1 MATGLGIDIGA
12 ESIKIVQA
20 RVSGGTVTVTAALKL
35 SRAGDV
41 VLDAPQS
48 EEQAGMSLVPPH
60 LGEELKKAA
69 LRRSGTLGVAGRE
82 VILKYLALPPMPP
95 PKMKMAIDMEIGGK
109 LTPKGRSADP
119 DAPEVTYDYRIL
131 NLPSGGLKGDLV
143 IMAGVCKNSYL
154 YGVNSALKTAG
165 ISANEITPSS
175 FGLVNAYLRTQK
187 VPENET
193 VVLVDVGHELLEIA
207 ILQENNLYFARSA
220 PGGGK
225 KFTQGIDKLLKMGP
239 QKAAEFKHN
248 RARIYPEGAQIPS
261 KQDLQFQTALKEGAE
276 NIASAIRSS
285 IMFCRTQGKMPKLD
299 FNRIYL
305 SGGGARLNGLREYLE
320 KKTAKP
326 VQVLDLS
333 SGIDLRRLD
342 AASARCFEGDIPD
355 MTIALGLAIID
366 ADPKSFHF
374 TLLPEKIVKQRV
386 FWRKTV
392 FGAAAGVVLMAG
404 LYGPYKNAAASM
416 NGATERVEF
425 FDKKRREAKSERE
438 EFVKKVDENKALG
451 QKLDYY
457 ARQTRMGR
465 VYVELFRKVR
475 EELPP
480 DVNLSYFGPGMD
492 ANSSGEGPRGPLGG
506 GGPGYGSWPT
516 GDDGARRFV
525 VKGTYDSEVYSGTK
539 FNEAWEVMRQK
550 LMTVPGLL
558 AAENEPLP
566 ESEAAQNPTAKG
578 FQLNLTVV
586 DPSKPLLAKA
596 PAEGKEPA
604 REVKAN

>member
-1 MATGLGIDIGA
+1 MATGLGIDIGS

-41 VLDAPQS
+41 ALDAPVP
-48 EEQAGMSLVPPH
+48 EDQAGTNLVPPH
-60 LGEELKKAA
+60 LGEELKKAG
-69 LRRSGTLGVAGRE
+69 LRRAGTLGVAGRE
-82 VILKYLALPPMPP
+82 VVLKYLALPPMPP

-119 DAPEVTYDYRIL
+119 DAPEMTYDYRIL

-154 YGVNSALKTAG
+154 FNVNESLKTAG
-165 ISANEITPSS
+165 ISPNEITPSS

-187 VPENET
+187 IPENET

-207 ILQENNLYFARSA
+207 ILQESNLLFARSA

-239 QKAAEFKHN
+239 QKATEFKHG
-248 RARIYPEGAQIPS
+248 RARLYPDGAQIPS

-299 FNRIYL
+299 YNRIYI

-320 KKTAKP
+320 KKCGKP

-333 SGIDLRRLD
+333 SGLDLRRLD
-342 AASARCFEGDIPD
+342 AASARCFEGDVPD
-355 MTIALGLAIID
+355 MTIALGLAIVD

-374 TLLPEKIVKQRV
+374 TLLPEKIIRQRV

-404 LYGPYKNAAASM
+404 LYGPYQNAAASVDQ
-416 NGATERVEF
+416 ASERAEF
-425 FDKKRREAKSERE
+425 YEKKRKEAKAEREAFVSKVE
-438 EFVKKVDENKALG
+438 ENAAIGK
-451 QKLDYY
+451 KLDYY

-465 VYVELFRKVR
+465 VYLELFAKVR
-475 EELPP
+475 AELPP
-480 DVNLSYFGPGMD
+480 DVNIAYFGPAMD
-492 ANSSGEGPRGPLGG
+492 LGSGDGPRGPLGG
-506 GGPGYGSWPT
+506 GGPGAGSWTT
-516 GDDGARRFV
+516 GDDGVREFI
-525 VKGTYDSEVYSGTK
+525 VKGTYDSDVYPGTK
-539 FNEAWEVMRQK
+539 FNEAWEIMRQK
-550 LMTVPGLL
+550 LMAVPGVVK
-558 AAENEPLP
+558 AENEPLP
-566 ESEAAQNPTAKG
+566 ASEAAQRPGVLG
-578 FQLNLTVV
+578 FQLNLGVV

-596 PAEGKEPA
+596 PPSDTKNPVKEP
-604 REVKAN
+604 KAN

>member
-1 MATGLGIDIGA
+1 MATGLGIDIGS

-48 EEQAGMSLVPPH
+48 EEQAGATLVPPH
-60 LGEELKKAA
+60 LGEELKKAG

-95 PKMKMAIDMEIGGK
+95 PKMKMAIDMEIGGR
-109 LTPKGRSADP
+109 LTPKGRSADSE
-119 DAPEVTYDYRIL
+119 APEVTYDHRIL

-143 IMAGVCKNSYL
+143 IMAGVCKNAYL
-154 YGVNSALKTAG
+154 FGVNQSLKEAG

-187 VPENET
+187 APANET
-193 VVLVDVGHELLEIA
+193 VVLVDIGHELLEIA

-248 RARIYPEGAQIPS
+248 RAKLYPEGAQIPS

-299 FNRIYL
+299 YNRIFL

-320 KKTAKP
+320 KKSSKP

-333 SGIDLRRLD
+333 SGLDLRRLD

-355 MTIALGLAIID
+355 MTVALGLAIID

-374 TLLPEKIVKQRV
+374 SLLPEKIVRQRV

-404 LYGPYKNAAASM
+404 LYGPYQNAAASM
-416 NGATERVEF
+416 DQASERVAFYET
-425 FDKKRREAKSERE
+425 KRKEAKAERDA
-438 EFVKKVDENKALG
+438 FVKKVDENKALD

-465 VYVELFRKVR
+465 VYLELFKKVR
-475 EELPP
+475 EELPA
-480 DVNLSYFGPGMD
+480 DVNLAYFGPD
-492 ANSSGEGPRGPLGG
+492 ADSSNSGEGPRGPLGG
-506 GGPGYGSWPT
+506 GGPGYGAWPA
-516 GDDGARRFV
+516 GDDGVRKFV
-525 VKGTYDSEVYSGTK
+525 VKGTYDSDLYSGTK

-550 LMTVPGLL
+550 LMSVPGLVT
-558 AAENEPLP
+558 AENEPLP
-566 ESEAAQNPTAKG
+566 ESESAQRPGVKG

-586 DPSKPLLAKA
+586 DPSRPLLAKA
-596 PAEGKEPA
+596 PADAKDA
-604 REVKAN
+604 AKEVKTN